1 MPVSPT
7 ETDLS
12 TAEEWGRDR
21 YPFIVKSNDCTTQ
34 GVGVYKVRNDTELR
48 AALTVQWNTAGMLL
62 QSPAKGKLIV
72 GVNWESDLSSGAK
85 GVSGMARFLNQKGRD
100 PPNYDTDHSVSK
112 FVQIEFSK
120 HPKLCSM
127 FDYYAKHLPGFYVG
141 RFDVMTPNV
150 DSFLKGQFS
159 VIEVNGAMSEIWD
172 ETKCGSRIQWK
183 GHRVFMGW
191 RHMLLLRAQNPFE
204 MVRVMF
210 GAFRRANGCG
220 LSEFQWCPSSS
231 S

>member
-1 MPVSPT
+1 MHGAISPPVWPLGRLAWSCLGGPSPP
-7 ETDLS
+7 L
-12 TAEEWGRDR
+12 APRR
-21 YPFIVKSNDCTTQ
+21 PMAC
-34 GVGVYKVRNDTELR
+34 
-48 AALTVQWNTAGMLL
+48 QWHPAGIR
-62 QSPAKGKLIV
+62 SI
-72 GVNWESDLSSGAK
+72 
-85 GVSGMARFLNQKGRD
+85 
-100 PPNYDTDHSVSK
+100 
-112 FVQIEFSK
+112 
-120 HPKLCSM
+120 

-150 DSFLKGQFS
+150 DSILKGQFS
-159 VIEVNGAMSEIWD
+159 VIGVNGAMSEIWD